1 VNATCPDRDQ
11 LAAYLLGRLP
21 EDTADGLMRHL
32 ETCSDC
38 QSATAQLETAGDT
51 LVADLRQLT
60 EIGALVEEPEC
71 AEALVRAAAVGLT
84 LTNVPSAVTLP
95 DLGPDAPLTGK
106 LRDYDLLEKLGEGGM
121 GAVYKARHARLD
133 RVVAIKVL
141 PQDRTRDKRA
151 VARFD
156 REMKAVGRFEHANI
170 VRALDAGEHEGTHY
184 LVMEFVDGLDLSH
197 VVRRLSLPL
206 PSVGDALRGVPAEGG
221 LPSPPISPSARVSR
235 IKTPDACELV
245 RQAAAGLQCAHEHG
259 LVHRDIKPANLMLT
273 SAGQLKVLDLGLA
286 LLLMEQPVGE
296 ELTGTSQMMGTAD
309 YCAPEQGGDSHTV
322 DIRADIYSLGCT
334 LYKLLCGH
342 APFASEHYNTTMKK
356 LMAHMTL
363 PVQPIRE
370 LRGDVPEALAVVLDR
385 MLAKEPADRY
395 STPAE
400 IVTAIAP
407 FAAGSDLRQLYAEA
421 SQPVEIT
428 VAPTAETTPYLS
440 SGLTGT
446 HPQGTGDGSV
456 GNALRGVPGEGI
468 LLPLPPGEGRG
479 EGILLPLPSGEG
491 RGEGILLPLPPGEG
505 RGEGILLPLPPGE
518 GRGEGG
524 LHRATALHPIAA
536 ESTTETHIG
545 HRPPRRGLLIAAAAA
560 ALVLIAG
567 IVIIVRNKEGKIIG
581 EMEVPDDAT
590 VSIGPSGAKDS
601 KPIAKAPVPE
611 KIASRVE
618 KPPKKLAVPV
628 PAMPRNPSDDAIA
641 AQTPPDFAAT
651 LTAFDTLR
659 RADIPAYEL
668 AVAGNGDP
676 AQAPKELVGI
686 FGDSRL
692 KHWAAVRSMAF
703 TPDGQAIVSAGY
715 DGAVR
720 VWDAVS
726 GRQRLVVTYPTPDL
740 SVAVSPD
747 GKSFAVGI
755 WGSGTAIRDLATG
768 EQHQFREHVGGVLA
782 WQSDGKKLAVGSWS
796 SFGEIW
802 LWDLATGDV
811 QLIDKLGSI
820 DRPGSSVNSLRF
832 SSDGTNLSA
841 STETMIRLW
850 NLPQLTAR
858 TVEHRQKDRILA
870 APMSPDGRMLAIV
883 GGTPSVKI
891 LDVNTGDVQR
901 ILEGGAGP
909 LYCGDWSRNGNLI
922 AAAGHYGV
930 TLVWDA
936 TSGERRRN
944 LPGAGVRTDCLSFS
958 PNGETLA
965 VGTGY
970 TDGAIRLWDMAT
982 GAPTIKLAGH
992 LGQVN
997 DLALSTDGRTMVT
1010 GSYDHS
1016 AIVWD
1021 VETRSPR
1028 ITLRGQDGPVRTVA
1042 ITPDG
1047 ETVVTSVDSVAQLWN
1062 AATGEL
1068 RRELLG
1074 PLLWFTGLAFST
1086 DGATLASSLAL
1097 AGHESTV
1104 KLWDPKSGNERRVL
1118 SGCPRDLGPVA
1129 MSSDR
1134 HWIAAGGGSTTIKI
1148 WNADSG
1154 EEQCMLSGH
1163 TAPVLSLDF
1172 SLDNT
1177 MLLSAGDS
1185 TVRIWDVGTGEELRA
1200 LKGISQNPWP
1210 ASAQFSPDGRTV
1222 AAGYND
1228 GKVRLWDP
1236 DPPRGKSALK
1246 QTIQLGPPGG
1256 LIRKVRFTPE
1266 GRHLVTLNGN
1276 GTVYVLRLAEPP
1288 ADARLAE
1295 RPAPKP
1301 AAPKPAAKPVV
1312 APIAR
1317 KRSPPRTLAPGSPQ
1331 SPMALVGRPAPLA
1344 GVRSWSIESIGH
1356 RSSVVAVSHSP
1367 DGRWLASAGIDGTVR
1382 VWDAVTRRPTRFLVG
1397 HTAAVNAL
1405 VWSPDSQVLASG
1417 STDKTIRFWDV
1428 ATGSLLKGTEADAQS
1443 VYDLAWSPDGKWL
1456 VSSSAHAT
1464 RIRLWDG
1471 VTFEP
1476 LTLLEGH
1483 ASAISEIAW
1492 SPDGRLLASAS
1503 SDKTVRVWQAE
1514 SRQCIKTLTFLADA
1528 TAVAWHPEKQ
1538 LLAVGLSEGSIHI
1551 NDVEND
1557 EEIAMLKS
1565 IGPIA
1570 NLAWSPDG
1578 ANIAAAGGG
1587 VEVWDIESKS
1597 LRYHRESWPRDI
1609 SWSSDGS
1616 ELASCGDDGFVRL
1629 WDVKSGQP
1637 AGVLEGHATYGARV
1651 GWSPDGTKLASSL
1664 GPDQSIRVCQVGAE
1678 FDHRSLKEADQGFAW
1693 SPDGHQVAGSAYG
1706 SVLRFWNADTGE
1718 LVRSTDTKGPRIISL
1733 AWSPDG
1739 KTMATVHSAHDPEN
1753 LVRLW
1758 DVESGALLNSLRGH
1772 RLHVVDV
1779 AWSADGKLLAT
1790 AGSDD
1795 SFVWNARSGKPL
1807 GGARPARFPAA
1818 WLSSRQTLASLTYPR
1833 VALLDAVSGESLHEF
1848 EPPLSHLHGL
1858 AASPDGSRLAAVD
1871 QTQAIRIWNVES
1883 KEPQLKIDTAPFHW
1897 PGVSVL
1903 NGLSWSSKGD
1913 VLAALTYEGVIRL
1926 WNPTTGALLATL
1938 VALRDGGYLAL
1949 SPDGHVRGSPNVE
1962 QELVYIVE
1970 TDAGQQLFTPDE
1982 FAKKY
1987 DWRNDPARV
1996 RLVRE

>member
-156 REMKAVGRFEHANI
+156 REMKAVGRFEHENI

-184 LVMEFVDGLDLSH
+184 LVMEYVDGLDLSH

-221 LPSPPISPSARVSR
+221 LPSPPASPRARVSR
-235 IKTPDACELV
+235 IKIPDACELV

-259 LVHRDIKPANLMLT
+259 LVHRDVKPANLMLT
-273 SAGQLKVLDLGLA
+273 SAGQVKVLDLGLA

-370 LRGDVPEALAVVLDR
+370 LRGDVPESLAAVLDR

-407 FAAGSDLRQLYAEA
+407 FAAGSDLPQLYAEA

-456 GNALRGVPGEGI
+456 ANALGGVPGEGI
-468 LLPLPPGEGRG
+468 LLPLPP
-479 EGILLPLPSGEG
+479 GEG

-628 PAMPRNPSDDAIA
+628 PAMPRKPSDDAIA

-668 AVAGNGDP
+668 VVAGNGDP

-703 TPDGQAIVSAGY
+703 TPDGKTIVSAGD

-720 VWDAVS
+720 IWDMAT
-726 GRQRLVVTYPTPDL
+726 GRQRLVVTYPTAELFVATNPDGETFALTIGGIGTAICNLSDGAQQRLIKNFGGWLTWAPDGSVLAAGSGDTIALWNPAAGDDVEVLAKLTDRICSIGFSRDSKALSAICYNGEVTLWDMPKRVEHRLSYRAAPGL
-740 SVAVSPD
+740 SVAAFSPD
-747 GKSFAVGI
+747 LKAFACG
-755 WGSGTAIRDLATG
+755 GSESIKIYDLATG
-768 EQHQFREHVGGVLA
+768 NARA
-782 WQSDGKKLAVGSWS
+782 A
-796 SFGEIW
+796 IP
-802 LWDLATGDV
+802 
-811 QLIDKLGSI
+811 
-820 DRPGSSVNSLRF
+820 RPGNCFSLAF
-832 SSDGTNLSA
+832 SPL
-841 STETMIRLW
+841 
-850 NLPQLTAR
+850 
-858 TVEHRQKDRILA
+858 
-870 APMSPDGRMLAIV
+870 
-883 GGTPSVKI
+883 
-891 LDVNTGDVQR
+891 GDM
-901 ILEGGAGP
+901 
-909 LYCGDWSRNGNLI
+909 I
-922 AAAGHYGV
+922 AAAGDFSV
-930 TLVWDA
+930 TPIWDTA
-936 TSGERRRN
+936 TGKLRH
-944 LPGAGVRTDCLSFS
+944 
-958 PNGETLA
+958 TLA
-965 VGTGY
+965 AHGAAGTHLAFCP
-970 TDGAIRLWDMAT
+970 DGAILARGASDGFLRLCNGAT
-982 GAPTIKLAGH
+982 WEPTIRLAGH

-997 DLALSTDGRTMVT
+997 DLALGADGRTMVT
-1010 GSYDHS
+1010 ASYDHS

-1021 VETRSPR
+1021 VETRAPR
-1028 ITLRGQDGPVRTVA
+1028 TTLRGHDGPLYSVA
-1042 ITPDG
+1042 ISPDG
-1047 ETVVTSVDSVAQLWN
+1047 ETVATGLGGGGPYVVQLWDASAGELLRELVGHGN
-1062 AATGEL
+1062 GVLALAFSSDGARMASGSWDASAKLWDTETAKEQFSLAGHPGGAMAVAFSANGGVVATGGADGNIKLWDAATGGEQGTLRGQVGYITSLQFSPDGSEL
-1068 RRELLG
+1068 
-1074 PLLWFTGLAFST
+1074 
-1086 DGATLASSLAL
+1086 LASSQA
-1097 AGHESTV
+1097 
-1104 KLWDPKSGNERRVL
+1104 D
-1118 SGCPRDLGPVA
+1118 
-1129 MSSDR
+1129 
-1134 HWIAAGGGSTTIKI
+1134 
-1148 WNADSG
+1148 NA
-1154 EEQCMLSGH
+1154 
-1163 TAPVLSLDF
+1163 
-1172 SLDNT
+1172 
-1177 MLLSAGDS
+1177 
-1185 TVRIWDVGTGEELRA
+1185 VRIWDVATGEVRKVLSA
-1200 LKGISQNPWP
+1200 ADAYCVW
-1210 ASAQFSPDGRTV
+1210 SAQFSPDGRTV

-1246 QTIQLGPPGG
+1246 QTITLGPPGG

-1301 AAPKPAAKPVV
+1301 AAPNPPAKPVV

-1331 SPMALVGRPAPLA
+1331 SPMALVGHPAPLA

-1356 RSSVVAVSHSP
+1356 RSSVLAVSHSP
-1367 DGRWLASAGIDGTVR
+1367 DGRWLASAGFDGTVR
-1382 VWDAVTRRPTRFLVG
+1382 VWDAVTRRPARFLVG

-1417 STDKTIRFWDV
+1417 STDTTIRFWDV
-1428 ATGSLLKGTEADAQS
+1428 VTGGLLKVAEAGAQT
-1443 VYDLAWSPDGKWL
+1443 VYDLAWSPDGKWAA
-1456 VSSSAHAT
+1456 SSSLH
-1464 RIRLWDG
+1464 RPEIRLYDAA
-1471 VTFEP
+1471 TFEP

-1483 ASAISEIAW
+1483 ASAVSAVAW
-1492 SPDGRLLASAS
+1492 SPDGRSLASAS
-1503 SDKTVRVWQAE
+1503 SDKTVRVWEAE
-1514 SRQCIKTLTFLADA
+1514 SWQCIKTLTFHADA
-1528 TAVAWHPEKQ
+1528 TAVAWHPEKH
-1538 LLAVGLSEGSIHI
+1538 LLAVGFSEGSIHI

-1565 IGPIA
+1565 IGGIA
-1570 NLAWSPDG
+1570 NLSWSPDG
-1578 ANIAAAGGG
+1578 VNIAAARGG

-1597 LRYHRESWPRDI
+1597 LRYRREPWTRDV
-1609 SWSSDGS
+1609 SWSPDGS
-1616 ELASCGDDGFVRL
+1616 EIASCGDDGVVRL

-1651 GWSPDGTKLASSL
+1651 GWSPDGTKLASSV
-1664 GPDQSIRVCQVGAE
+1664 GPDHSIRVWQVGAE

-1779 AWSADGKLLAT
+1779 AWSADGKLLAS
-1790 AGSDD
+1790 AGVED
-1795 SFVWNARSGKPL
+1795 SFVWNVRSGKPL